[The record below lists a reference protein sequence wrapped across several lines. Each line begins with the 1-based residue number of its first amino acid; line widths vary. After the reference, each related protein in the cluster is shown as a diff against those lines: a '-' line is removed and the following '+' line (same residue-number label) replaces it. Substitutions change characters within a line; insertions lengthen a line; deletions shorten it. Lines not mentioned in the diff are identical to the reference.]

1 MHGRLALAL
10 LLVLPLLAPA
20 AASGAVPPHREIRKV
35 EAITTSAG
43 ALVRV
48 TLRAPLKG
56 RLRVSFKRRDGVKG
70 STRRA
75 AVIHGRKRTDFVFA
89 GDARSLA
96 RVIVRTAPRGDR
108 ATLRL
113 PRVKDDCAAL
123 TKLARKLR
131 PLRKGRPAIKRRLSA
146 ISRRRNACGGASLP
160 VVPGPTPPPGP
171 TPAPVFTA
179 PAAGFTLAH
188 GETPDDP
195 VSAGADLT
203 FTDASQGSELIDRA
217 WNFGDGT
224 PASGQVVHHTYAQ
237 PGRYTVL
244 LTVRNARGQTSAFG
258 RELFVRGPGTATFD
272 GDAVACPGP
281 GVTDAGHRPPPRALV
296 GQAPGERELHDPAR
310 PVRRRRLERPGP
322 HHHAGQRR
330 QPQGP
335 VGPQREHAAVHVRPL
350 RRRRNRDRHP
360 ERHRF
365 LGLTSGFSSGTSQI
379 APSGGSVIS
388 AENAWLCHGIGSAST
403 PP

>member
-1 MHGRLALAL
+1 MHGRLALAPL
-10 LLVLPLLAPA
+10 LALPLLAPA
-20 AASGAVPPHREIRKV
+20 AASGAVPRDREIRKV

-56 RLRVSFKRRDGVKG
+56 RMHVSFKRRGGVKG

-75 AVIHGRKRTDFVFA
+75 AVVHGSKRTDFVFA

-96 RVIVRTAPRGDR
+96 RVIVRTTPHGDR

-171 TPAPVFTA
+171 TPAPVFAA

-195 VSAGADLT
+195 VSAGANLT

-224 PASGQVVHHTYAQ
+224 PASGQVVQHTYAQ
-237 PGRYTVL
+237 PGRFTVL
-244 LTVRNARGQTSAFG
+244 LHRPELPRADQRLRPRAVRARS
-258 RELFVRGPGTATFD
+258 RHRDVRRRRRRLPRPRRD
-272 GDAVACPGP
+272 H
-281 GVTDAGHRPPPRALV
+281 AGHRPPPRALV
-296 GQAPGERELHDPAR
+296 GEAPGKRELHDPAR
-310 PVRRRRLERPGP
+310 PVRRRRLGRTRS
-322 HHHAGQRR
+322 HDHAG
-330 QPQGP
+330 
-335 VGPQREHAAVHVRPL
+335 
-350 RRRRNRDRHP
+350 
-360 ERHRF
+360 
-365 LGLTSGFSSGTSQI
+365 
-379 APSGGSVIS
+379 
-388 AENAWLCHGIGSAST
+388 
-403 PP
+403 

>member
-1 MHGRLALAL
+1 M
-10 LLVLPLLAPA
+10 
-20 AASGAVPPHREIRKV
+20 
-35 EAITTSAG
+35 
-43 ALVRV
+43 
-48 TLRAPLKG
+48 
-56 RLRVSFKRRDGVKG
+56 
-70 STRRA
+70 
-75 AVIHGRKRTDFVFA
+75 FA

-237 PGRYTVL
+237 PGRFTVL
-244 LTVRNARGQTSAFG
+244 LTVRNSRGQTSAFG

-281 GVTDAGHRPPPRALV
+281 GVTTPVTVRLRVPSWAKL
-296 GQAPGERELHDPAR
+296 PANVSYTI
-310 PVRRRRLERPGP
+310 PPGP
-322 HHHAGQRR
+322 CGADATDARDLTITPGNTGNHKDLWG
-330 QPQGP
+330 
-335 VGPQREHAAVHVRPL
+335 
-350 RRRRNRDRHP
+350 RNESTLQFTFDLSDGTGSGTVDP
-360 ERHRF
+360 ERHRC

-379 APSGGSVIS
+379 APSGGNVIS

>member
-20 AASGAVPPHREIRKV
+20 GASGAVPPHREIRKV
-35 EAITTSAG
+35 EAITSSAG

-48 TLRAPLKG
+48 TLRAPLQG

-75 AVIHGRKRTDFVFA
+75 AVVHGRKRTDFVFA

-237 PGRYTVL
+237 PGRHTVL
-244 LTVRNARGQTSAFG
+244 LTVRNSRGQTSAFG

-281 GVTDAGHRPPPRALV
+281 GVTTPVTVRLRVPSWARL
-296 GQAPGERELHDPAR
+296 PANVSYTI
-310 PVRRRRLERPGP
+310 PPGP
-322 HHHAGQRR
+322 CGAD
-330 QPQGP
+330 
-335 VGPQREHAAVHVRPL
+335 ATDA
-350 RRRRNRDRHP
+350 RN
-360 ERHRF
+360 
-365 LGLTSGFSSGTSQI
+365 LTITPGNTGNHKDLWGRNESTLQFTFDLSDGTGTGTVT
-379 APSGGSVIS
+379 PSVT
-388 AENAWLCHGIGSAST
+388 ASWA
-403 PP
+403 